1 MYHPMAAGQIHPVR
15 LALRVGSSPAGVAA
29 RLRGITTALDPALRT
44 EEVLLLDQIYR
55 EDQFEANLVVFP
67 LAGVT
72 LSVLLLSAAGMSALM
87 SFTVNQRRREIGIR
101 SDVGAQPRRLLS
113 GIFRRA
119 LSQVGVGAGAGV
131 VAALVL
137 DYYLPVEEAGGLN
150 VPGVVPVAAAF
161 MMVVGLLAV
170 VGPARRVL
178 RVEPTEALRDG

>member
-1 MYHPMAAGQIHPVR
+1 M
-15 LALRVGSSPAGVAA
+15 LA
-29 RLRGITTALDPALRT
+29 
-44 EEVLLLDQIYR
+44 
-55 EDQFEANLVVFP
+55 
-67 LAGVT
+67 
-72 LSVLLLSAAGMSALM
+72 
-87 SFTVNQRRREIGIR
+87 
-101 SDVGAQPRRLLS
+101 

-137 DYYLPVEEAGGLN
+137 DHYLPVEEAGGLN

-161 MMVVGLLAV
+161 MMVVALLAV